1 MPTPM
6 EILLDPLSL
15 IVLALY
21 VAFILWEALAPGR
34 KLPKVKGWRLRGFS
48 PVAGLFYSTPGKSFS
63 ATPAGFTLLQ
73 LF

>member
-34 KLPKVKGWRLRGFS
+34 KLPKVKGWRLRAYG
-48 PVAGLFYSTPGKSFS
+48 
-63 ATPAGFTLLQ
+63 
-73 LF
+73 